1 MNKDRLQKEMDYSV
15 AMHIW
20 KEMLE
25 AGIIDRQDLIH
36 IDKLYIDRY
45 CPIFRSVTAINNV
58 KVETQS
64 LNGLESKPSPK

>member
-1 MNKDRLQKEMDYSV
+1 MNKDQLQKEMDYSV

-25 AGIIDRQDLIH
+25 AGIIDRQDFTH
-36 IDKLYIDRY
+36 VDKLYIDRC
-45 CPIFRSVTAINNV
+45 CPIFRSVTTINNV
-58 KVETQS
+58 KVDTKS